1 MKIVSLWGGALEG
14 YHWGRWNGEP
24 VAPKIDTKV
33 VSDYLGESDKLAEL
47 SKDTK
52 DALLLAFAF
61 NDTLSEYDEE
71 DLICLVE
78 GHDFEYVDPQDPKKV
93 FWIISVRKK
102 DKPKKILHIEYSSL
116 FMVET
121 SKPVHVY
128 KIDIWWVLFAKPWC
142 PGVACNLFKGKIFVP
157 KGTVVL
163 LWYNDWD
170 VYEYDPENMEKLLAQ
185 VKLELK
191 YKREDPLERQSPSIP
206 FDYTQL
212 VTKSVNVKNDVKRL
226 IYKKISNKEV
236 CYDVRQE
243 NSLIC
248 LDVSNSSCVKIGS
261 SNWKKISLF
270 IESLSIGSTI
280 ICGSNVTDIFVNNVN
295 HSVKIKC
302 AKNCR
307 MIYFRWEKKSTDL
320 TIEHGDWDAEVWLKK

>member
-14 YHWGRWNGEP
+14 YHWGRWNGES

-93 FWIISVRKK
+93 FWILSIWKK
-102 DKPKKILHIEYSSL
+102 PKPKKILHIDSSSL
-116 FMVET
+116 FVVET
-121 SKPVHVY
+121 SKPVHTY
-128 KIDIWWVLFAKPWC
+128 KIDNHWVLFVKPWC
-142 PGVACNLFKGKIFVP
+142 PWVACNFLKWKIFVP

-163 LWYNDWD
+163 LGTNIWE
-170 VYEYDPENMEKLLAQ
+170 VYEYDLENMNKLLEQ

-191 YKREDPLERQSPSIP
+191 YKREDPWEKNSPNIP
-206 FDYTQL
+206 FDYTNL
-212 VTKSVNVKNDVKRL
+212 VSKSINVKTIPQRL
-226 IYKKISNKEV
+226 IYNFISSESV
-236 CYDVRQE
+236 YDVKQE
-243 NSLIC
+243 KALIW
-248 LDVSNSSCVKIGS
+248 LDVSRESCVKIDS
-261 SNWKKISLF
+261 STWKKVSLYVDN
-270 IESLSIGSTI
+270 LYIGSNI
-280 ICGSNVTDIFVNNVN
+280 VCGSNVTDIYVKSAFFNG
-295 HSVKIKC
+295 KIKC
-302 AKNCR
+302 SKDCR
-307 MIYFRWEKKSTDL
+307 LIYFRWVVPSDL
-320 TIEHGDWDAEVWLKK
+320 TIERGDWDEEVWLKK